1 MTINVLFVYGAGND
15 TMFGGGLRQMQ
26 SLVINKFKDKIYL
39 RQMQSLVINKFKD
52 KIYSPRII
60 DYTEYAT
67 LVRLLQK
74 WQDPTILV
82 GHSCGC
88 MSITRA
94 AIELSMERIPYLM
107 AIAPSIFCPVS
118 ALAVNVGRATQVTS
132 NMFDIFNP
140 GARQLLSLNKSNNK
154 TKLDVMYSG
163 LPHIQA
169 PYYVP
174 AQNRLLAECERALG

>member
-15 TMFGGGLRQMQ
+15 TLFGGGLRQMQ
-26 SLVINKFKDKIYL
+26 SKVIAKFKDA
-39 RQMQSLVINKFKD
+39 V
-52 KIYSPRII
+52 YSPRII
-60 DYTEYAT
+60 DYTEYET

-74 WQDPTILV
+74 WKDPTILV

-107 AIAPSIFCPVS
+107 AIAPSIFCSVS
-118 ALAVNVGRATQVTS
+118 PLAVNVGRATQVIS
-132 NMFDIFNP
+132 NNLDVFNP
-140 GARQLLSLNKSNNK
+140 GGRQLLKLNKSNNK
-154 TKLDVMYSG
+154 TKLDVMKSG

-169 PYYVP
+169 PYYLP
-174 AQNRLLAECERALG
+174 AQNRLLLECESALKAIG

>member
-15 TMFGGGLRQMQ
+15 TIFGGGLRQMQ
-26 SLVINKFKDKIYL
+26 SKVIAKFKDA
-39 RQMQSLVINKFKD
+39 
-52 KIYSPRII
+52 IYSPRII

-74 WQDPTILV
+74 WKDPTILV

-94 AIELSMERIPYLM
+94 SVELSMERIPYLM

-118 ALAVNVGRATQVTS
+118 PLAVNVGRATQVTS
-132 NMFDIFNP
+132 NNFDIFNL
-140 GARQLLSLNKSNNK
+140 GGRQLLSLNKSNNK
-154 TKLDVMYSG
+154 TKLDVIKSG

-174 AQNRLLAECERALG
+174 AQDRLLLECLKALG